1 MRNDCPHAP
10 QLRAGYIP
18 PGNGGRLVPR
28 IRAARPTV
36 SVAAGAIAGKDGGS
50 LAEAIT
56 FPAAVYKV
64 QTLTDSGIRVTLDL
78 PETAIPQMA
87 MLAECQREGIPL
99 LFTAKVDSPQNRKK
113 SGSGKTRSENG

>member
-1 MRNDCPHAP
+1 MDVVDYVTQNEVR
-10 QLRAGYIP
+10 
-18 PGNGGRLVPR
+18 
-28 IRAARPTV
+28 
-36 SVAAGAIAGKDGGS
+36 

-64 QTLTDSGIRVTLDL
+64 QTLTDGGVRVTLDL

-99 LFTAKVDSPQNRKK
+99 NFTATVDN
-113 SGSGKTRSENG
+113 GLDGTKTRKRKA